1 MTINKNPIISFNEIE
16 RDSVS
21 KAYLWLY
28 KMTED
33 DFYTLGDE
41 VAKVYPNFNIDN
53 LFDLLDDLMTFMDDR
68 AE

>member
-1 MTINKNPIISFNEIE
+1 MTINKNPVISFDAIE
-16 RDSVS
+16 RNSVS

-28 KMTED
+28 NMTED

-41 VAKVYPNFNIDN
+41 VAKVYPNFNIDH